1 MATPIV
7 PWSGGK
13 WRLVDI
19 LIPRFPLNGCY
30 GEVFAEAAAI
40 FLYGRWP
47 VQKR

>member
-19 LIPRFPLNGCY
+19 LIPRLPPNSCY
-30 GEVFAEAAAI
+30 GEVFAEAAVI
-40 FLYGRWP
+40 LYGRWP
-47 VQKR
+47 VSKR